1 MDERRLRYFLA
12 ITETESVTRAAGKLH
27 IAQPSLSQAL
37 RSLEREIGVELFHRT
52 GGRMR
57 LSDAGAALIGPA
69 QRVLEAAD
77 EARAAVAG
85 VAELATGS
93 IHLATLSTLAATP
106 IAGLVGRFRA
116 AHPGV
121 RISVVEPGSADGVA
135 SLVRSGA
142 CELGAA
148 HITQASAGLVVR
160 ELGVQE
166 LLLVL
171 PPRSGGEPERPL
183 SRAELARLPFVV
195 SPQGTSTRTLL
206 EQALGAIGVAP
217 EIAVETAARESV
229 IPLVLAGA
237 GAALLPDTQAR
248 EAACRGAVL
257 RALAPPI
264 TRPIGLIHQDRSLPA
279 AARAFLRLALLPAP
293 ESAWYAAPAMVATR
307 ASRIR

>member
-12 ITETESVTRAAGKLH
+12 ITESESVTRAAGRLH

-37 RSLEREIGVELFHRT
+37 RSLEQELGVELFDRT

-57 LSDAGAALIGPA
+57 LSDAGAALFGPA
-69 QRVLEAAD
+69 QRLLQAAE
-77 EARAAVAG
+77 EARAAIAG
-85 VAELATGS
+85 VAELTTGS
-93 IHLATLSTLAATP
+93 VHVATLSTLAATP

-121 RISVVEPGSADGVA
+121 RISIIEPGSADGVA
-135 SLVRSGA
+135 SLVQSGA

-148 HITQASAGLVVR
+148 HLTQASAGLVVR
-160 ELGVQE
+160 ELGLQE

-171 PPRSGGEPERPL
+171 PPGTASNPGRAL
-183 SRAELARLPFVV
+183 SRAELSRLQFIV

-217 EIAVETAARESV
+217 EISVETAARESV

-237 GAALLPDTQAR
+237 GAALLPDTQAE
-248 EAACRGAVL
+248 EAARRGAVV
-257 RALAPPI
+257 RSLAPAI
-264 TRPIGLIHQDRSLPA
+264 TRPIGLIHRDRPLPA
-279 AARAFLRLALLPAP
+279 AAAAFLELALAP
-293 ESAWYAAPAMVATR
+293 DDSLRAPA
-307 ASRIR
+307 SP